1 MRVKP
6 ILFGVVVVIV
16 FMSVIVISQAA
27 GYWSTSGKVTTSGD
41 LVNPSVGDVETIKGW
56 MTLNQISDTYAV
68 PLTEIL
74 REFSLPDATSGD
86 TAIKDL
92 ESETFE
98 VTLLREWLVSRM
110 NGEVPAMATL
120 MSTELSLQN
129 EVSPTQEATNSIPL
143 QPTVE
148 ITETHTAPE
157 KTITGKTTFQELV
170 DWGLDMKVIESV
182 IGSPF
187 PGGGIIIK
195 DYVTGLGMEFSPV
208 KTALQGEL
216 DKAR

>member
-16 FMSVIVISQAA
+16 FMSVVVISQAA
-27 GYWSTSGKVTTSGD
+27 GYWSTSGKVTTSGE
-41 LVNPSVGDVETIKGW
+41 LVNPSADDVETIKGW

-68 PLTEIL
+68 PLSEIL
-74 REFSLPDATSGD
+74 WEFSLPDTTSGD

-110 NGEVPAMATL
+110 NGEKPALTTPLPM
-120 MSTELSLQN
+120 ELSPQP
-129 EVSPTQEATNSIPL
+129 SATPTSVTTISGTPQVTG
-143 QPTVE
+143 E
-148 ITETHTAPE
+148 ITVTHIAPE
-157 KTITGKTTFQELV
+157 NTITGKTTFQELI
-170 DWGLDMKVIESV
+170 DWGLDMDVIESI
-182 IGSPF
+182 IGTPF
-187 PGGGIIIK
+187 PGGEIIIK

-216 DKAR
+216 DKTR

>member
-6 ILFGVVVVIV
+6 ILFGIVVVIV
-16 FMSVIVISQAA
+16 FMSVVVISQAA
-27 GYWSTSGKVTTSGD
+27 GYWSTSGKVTTSGE
-41 LVNPSVGDVETIKGW
+41 LVNPSADDVETIKGW

-68 PLTEIL
+68 PLSEIL
-74 REFSLPDATSGD
+74 QEFSLPVATSGD

-110 NGEVPAMATL
+110 NGEKPALTTPLPM
-120 MSTELSLQN
+120 ELSPQP
-129 EVSPTQEATNSIPL
+129 SATPTSVTTIRVTPQVTG
-143 QPTVE
+143 E
-148 ITETHTAPE
+148 ITETHIAPE
-157 KTITGKTTFQELV
+157 NTITGKTTFQELI
-170 DWGLDMKVIESV
+170 DWGLDMDVIESI
-182 IGSPF
+182 IGTPF
-187 PGGGIIIK
+187 PGGEIIIK

>member
-41 LVNPSVGDVETIKGW
+41 LVNPSADDVETIKGW

-68 PLTEIL
+68 SLTEIL
-74 REFSLPDATSGD
+74 REFSLPDTTSGD
-86 TAIKDL
+86 TSIKDL

-110 NGEVPAMATL
+110 NGEEPALTIPL
-120 MSTELSLQN
+120 PTELS
-129 EVSPTQEATNSIPL
+129 P
-143 QPTVE
+143 QPTAIPTNITIINVTPQVNGE
-148 ITETHTAPE
+148 ITETHIAPE
-157 KTITGKTTFQELV
+157 NTITGKTTFQELI
-170 DWGLDMKVIESV
+170 DWGLDVVVIESI
-182 IGSPF
+182 IGTPF
-187 PGGGIIIK
+187 PGGEIIIK

-208 KTALQGEL
+208 KTALQDEL
-216 DKAR
+216 EKAK

>member
-41 LVNPSVGDVETIKGW
+41 LVNPSVDDVETIKGW

-74 REFSLPDATSGD
+74 REFSLPDTTIGD

-110 NGEVPAMATL
+110 NGEKTALTTPL
-120 MSTELSLQN
+120 PTELS
-129 EVSPTQEATNSIPL
+129 P
-143 QPTVE
+143 QPTVTPTSETIINSTPRVTGE
-148 ITETHTAPE
+148 ITETHIAPE
-157 KTITGKTTFQELV
+157 KTITGKTTFQELI
-170 DWGLDMKVIESV
+170 DWGLDIKVIESV

-216 DKAR
+216 DKAK

>member
-16 FMSVIVISQAA
+16 FMSVVVISQAA
-27 GYWSTSGKVTTSGD
+27 GYWSTSGKVTTSGE
-41 LVNPSVGDVETIKGW
+41 LVNPSADNVETIKGW
-56 MTLNQISDTYAV
+56 MTLNQISNTYEV
-68 PLTEIL
+68 SLTAIL
-74 REFSLPDATSGD
+74 QEFSLPDTTSGD

-98 VTLLREWLVSRM
+98 VTLLRDWLVSRK
-110 NGEVPAMATL
+110 NGEMPAMATPV
-120 MSTELSLQN
+120 STAQSSQIA
-129 EVSPTQEATNSIPL
+129 VSPTQEATISIPL

-148 ITETHTAPE
+148 ITETHIAPE
-157 KTITGKTTFQELV
+157 KTITGKTTFQELI
-170 DWGLDMKVIESV
+170 DWGLDIKVIESV

-187 PGGGIIIK
+187 PGGEIIIK

-208 KTALQGEL
+208 KTALQSEL
-216 DKAR
+216 EKAK

>member
-27 GYWSTSGKVTTSGD
+27 GYWSTSGKVTTSGE
-41 LVNPSVGDVETIKGW
+41 LVNPSADDVETIKGW

-74 REFSLPDATSGD
+74 REFSLPDTTSGD

-110 NGEVPAMATL
+110 NGEKPALTTPL
-120 MSTELSLQN
+120 PTELSPQTTAT
-129 EVSPTQEATNSIPL
+129 PT
-143 QPTVE
+143 TVTIISVTPQVTGE
-148 ITETHTAPE
+148 ITEYSYRS
-157 KTITGKTTFQELV
+157 GKY
-170 DWGLDMKVIESV
+170 DNRKDN
-182 IGSPF
+182 F
-187 PGGGIIIK
+187 PGT
-195 DYVTGLGMEFSPV
+195 D
-208 KTALQGEL
+208 
-216 DKAR
+216 